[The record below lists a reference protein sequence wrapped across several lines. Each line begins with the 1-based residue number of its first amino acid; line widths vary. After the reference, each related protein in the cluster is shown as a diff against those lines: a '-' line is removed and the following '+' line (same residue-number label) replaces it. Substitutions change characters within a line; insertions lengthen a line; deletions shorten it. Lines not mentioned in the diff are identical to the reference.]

1 MHAHY
6 YMGGWCWRVRAM
18 FVEVILSDR
27 RLSNW
32 FTMAQVCQA
41 GRISPCMHI
50 IIWVDGLCHVR
61 RGDIV

>member
-1 MHAHY
+1 
-6 YMGGWCWRVRAM
+6 M